1 MEQNSIDK
9 HVGGKLKT
17 LRSELN
23 LEIEHFAQILDIGVV
38 KLREY
43 EAGVERVC
51 AAELYR
57 IANALQI
64 SAAYFFSGIKR
75 NAADCSNEITEARNI
90 PIAEA
95 LELMRAFGGI
105 GDASARRQLIE
116 LARSFA
122 SDPAAELAD

>member
-9 HVGGKLKT
+9 HVGGKLKA

-23 LEIEHFAQILDIGVV
+23 LEIEHFAQILDIGVD

-57 IANALQI
+57 IAKALQI
-64 SAAYFFSGIKR
+64 SAAYFFSAIKQ
-75 NAADCSNEITEARNI
+75 NAADFSNEITEASNI
-90 PIAEA
+90 PIEEA

-122 SDPAAELAD
+122 SNPAAELAD